1 MTHIPFTSKTHCNFD
16 DCDKPLN
23 NSIFVAVPLGNFKIC
38 GECFDSK
45 VMEKQMVIL
54 QEKLLKSKDRDKF
67 VDEALAGNYSKLLV
81 GE

>member
-23 NSIFVAVPLGNFKIC
+23 NSIFVAVPLGNFKTCYQCYIV
-38 GECFDSK
+38 K
-45 VMEKQMVIL
+45 VQEKQLVIL
-54 QEKLLKSKDRDKF
+54 QEKLLKSRDRNKF
-67 VDEALAGNYSKLLV
+67 IDDIRLGNYSKLLV